1 MSGGIKLTF
10 NYKGEDKCLIRSDE
24 KDIDILSDKFN

>member
-10 NYKGEDKCLIRSDE
+10 NYKGEDECVIRSDVIIE
-24 KDIDILSDKFN
+24 

>member
-10 NYKGEDKCLIRSDE
+10 NYKGEDECVIRSDV
-24 KDIDILSDKFN
+24 ILSLIHI